1 MIFHASLPKRI
12 GTADIFG
19 REGDFESLP
28 AGFSTENEE
37 KEVPEKRRKDGK
49 GGNEIWKKKGV
60 GFTATFSPSAVR
72 AVNAFAPDDSG

>member
-1 MIFHASLPKRI
+1 LILHASLPKRI
-12 GTADIFG
+12 SAADIFG

-60 GFTATFSPSAVR
+60 GFTATVPLSSVGAE
-72 AVNAFAPDDSG
+72 NAFSSDDSG

>member
-1 MIFHASLPKRI
+1 LIFHASLPKRI

-37 KEVPEKRRKDGK
+37 KEVPEQKGKDGK
-49 GGNEIWKKKGV
+49 GGNDIWEKKGV
-60 GFTATFSPSAVR
+60 GSTATFPLSSVG
-72 AVNAFAPDDSG
+72 AVNVFSSDDSG